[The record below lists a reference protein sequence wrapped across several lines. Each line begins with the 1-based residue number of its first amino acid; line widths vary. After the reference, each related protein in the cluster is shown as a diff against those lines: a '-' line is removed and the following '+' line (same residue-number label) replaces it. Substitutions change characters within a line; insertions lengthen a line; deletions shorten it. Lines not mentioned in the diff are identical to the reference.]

1 MLKSCSV
8 TILNGFRSIEP
19 TQYAIPFISVISDL
33 TFSIKLSS
41 STSVTVNVHPNF
53 SAIEPT
59 SVSFLATRWISFPEF
74 FNCSA
79 KLDPIDPVAPKIR
92 YFSDM
97 SEKYLIF
104 GATGSIGSS
113 LAEQLKNSGND
124 IHLVAR
130 NETEVGSIAEKLGCT
145 FTVTD
150 VLEDNFIEKVK
161 SDITEI
167 KGIAY
172 CVGSID
178 LKPLRMVTEQDF
190 NKCMKLNLYSAVEV
204 IKGYQ
209 ESLKKNKG
217 SIVLFSTVAAQRGF
231 TNHAIIASAKAAV
244 EGLTVSLAAEFAP
257 NIRVNCIAPSL
268 TKSKIAEPMLKNT
281 TIAEGIAKAHP
292 LKRLG
297 EGKDSA
303 SLAKFLITEDGSWV
317 TGQIIA
323 VDGGRSK
330 LS

>member
-1 MLKSCSV
+1 
-8 TILNGFRSIEP
+8 
-19 TQYAIPFISVISDL
+19 
-33 TFSIKLSS
+33 
-41 STSVTVNVHPNF
+41 
-53 SAIEPT
+53 
-59 SVSFLATRWISFPEF
+59 
-74 FNCSA
+74 
-79 KLDPIDPVAPKIR
+79 
-92 YFSDM
+92 M

-104 GATGSIGSS
+104 GATGSVGSS

-130 NETEVGSIAEKLGCT
+130 NESEVKVIAKKLGCSY
-145 FTVTD
+145 TVAD
-150 VLEDNFIEKVK
+150 VLEDGFIEKVK
-161 SDITEI
+161 FDISEI
-167 KGIAY
+167 KGVAY

-178 LKPLRMVTEQDF
+178 LKPLRMVTEANM
-190 NKCMKLNLYSAVEV
+190 NKCMKLNLYSAIEA
-204 IKGYQ
+204 IKGFQ

-217 SIVLFSTVAAQRGF
+217 SVVLFSTVAAQRGF
-231 TNHAIIASAKAAV
+231 TNHTIIASAKAAV
-244 EGLTVSLAAEFAP
+244 EGLTVTLAAEFAP

-268 TKSKIAEPMLKNT
+268 SKSKIAEPMLKNT

-303 SLAKFLITEDGSWV
+303 ALAKFLITEESSWI

>member
-1 MLKSCSV
+1 
-8 TILNGFRSIEP
+8 
-19 TQYAIPFISVISDL
+19 
-33 TFSIKLSS
+33 
-41 STSVTVNVHPNF
+41 
-53 SAIEPT
+53 
-59 SVSFLATRWISFPEF
+59 
-74 FNCSA
+74 
-79 KLDPIDPVAPKIR
+79 
-92 YFSDM
+92 M

-104 GATGSIGSS
+104 GATGSVGSS

-130 NETEVGSIAEKLGCT
+130 NENEVRAIAEKLGCSY
-145 FTVTD
+145 TVAD
-150 VLEDNFIEKVK
+150 VLEDGFIEKVR
-161 SDITEI
+161 SDINDI

-178 LKPLRMVTEQDF
+178 LKPLRMVTEADM
-190 NKCMKLNLYSAVEV
+190 NKCMKLNLYSAIEA
-204 IKGYQ
+204 IKGFQ

-217 SIVLFSTVAAQRGF
+217 SVVLFSTVAAQRGF
-231 TNHAIIASAKAAV
+231 TNHTIIASAKAAV
-244 EGLTVSLAAEFAP
+244 EGLTVTLAAEFAP

-268 TKSKIAEPMLKNT
+268 SKSKIAEPMLKNPA
-281 TIAEGIAKAHP
+281 IAEGIAKAHP

-303 SLAKFLITEDGSWV
+303 ALAKFLITEESSWV
-317 TGQIIA
+317 TGQVIA

>member
-1 MLKSCSV
+1 
-8 TILNGFRSIEP
+8 
-19 TQYAIPFISVISDL
+19 
-33 TFSIKLSS
+33 
-41 STSVTVNVHPNF
+41 
-53 SAIEPT
+53 
-59 SVSFLATRWISFPEF
+59 
-74 FNCSA
+74 
-79 KLDPIDPVAPKIR
+79 
-92 YFSDM
+92 M

-113 LAEQLKNSGND
+113 LAEQLINSGED
-124 IHLVAR
+124 VHLVGR
-130 NETEVGSIAEKLGCT
+130 NENEISSIAKKLHCD
-145 FTVTD
+145 FTVAN
-150 VLEDNFIEKVK
+150 VLDEGFVEKVK
-161 SDITEI
+161 SNIQEI
-167 KGIAY
+167 KGFAY

-178 LKPLRMVTEQDF
+178 LKPLKMVTEQDF
-190 NKCMKLNLYSAVEV
+190 NKCMKLNLYSAVEI

-244 EGLTVSLAAEFAP
+244 EGLTVTLAAEFAP

-281 TIAEGIAKAHP
+281 AIADGIARAHP

-303 SLAKFLITEDGSWV
+303 SLAKFLITDESTWV

>member
-1 MLKSCSV
+1 
-8 TILNGFRSIEP
+8 
-19 TQYAIPFISVISDL
+19 
-33 TFSIKLSS
+33 
-41 STSVTVNVHPNF
+41 
-53 SAIEPT
+53 
-59 SVSFLATRWISFPEF
+59 
-74 FNCSA
+74 
-79 KLDPIDPVAPKIR
+79 
-92 YFSDM
+92 M

-104 GATGSIGSS
+104 GATGSVGSS

-130 NETEVGSIAEKLGCT
+130 NESEVKTIAEQLGCSY
-145 FTVTD
+145 TVAD
-150 VLEDNFIEKVK
+150 VLEDGFIEKVK
-161 SDITEI
+161 SDINDI

-178 LKPLRMVTEQDF
+178 LKPLRMVTEADM
-190 NKCMKLNLYSAVEV
+190 NKCMKLNLYSAIEA

-217 SIVLFSTVAAQRGF
+217 SVVLFSTVAAQRGF

-244 EGLTVSLAAEFAP
+244 EGLTVTLAAEFAP
-257 NIRVNCIAPSL
+257 HIRVNCVAPSL
-268 TKSKIAEPMLKNT
+268 SKSKIAEPMLKNP

-303 SLAKFLITEDGSWV
+303 ALAKFLITEESSWI

>member
-1 MLKSCSV
+1 
-8 TILNGFRSIEP
+8 
-19 TQYAIPFISVISDL
+19 
-33 TFSIKLSS
+33 
-41 STSVTVNVHPNF
+41 
-53 SAIEPT
+53 
-59 SVSFLATRWISFPEF
+59 
-74 FNCSA
+74 
-79 KLDPIDPVAPKIR
+79 
-92 YFSDM
+92 M

-104 GATGSIGSS
+104 GATGSVGSS
-113 LAEQLKNSGND
+113 LAEQLKNSGNA

-130 NETEVGSIAEKLGCT
+130 NEGEVKVIADKLGCSY
-145 FTVTD
+145 TVAD
-150 VLEDNFIEKVK
+150 VLEDGFIEKVK
-161 SDITEI
+161 SDISEI

-178 LKPLRMVTEQDF
+178 LKPLRMVTEADM
-190 NKCMKLNLYSAVEV
+190 NKCMKLNLYSAIEA

-217 SIVLFSTVAAQRGF
+217 SVVLFSTVAAQRGF
-231 TNHAIIASAKAAV
+231 TNHTIIASAKAAV
-244 EGLTVSLAAEFAP
+244 EGLTVTLAAEFAP

-268 TKSKIAEPMLKNT
+268 SKSKIAEPMLKNLA
-281 TIAEGIAKAHP
+281 IAEGIAKAHP

-303 SLAKFLITEDGSWV
+303 ALAKFLITEESSWI
-317 TGQIIA
+317 TGQVIA

>member
-1 MLKSCSV
+1 
-8 TILNGFRSIEP
+8 
-19 TQYAIPFISVISDL
+19 
-33 TFSIKLSS
+33 
-41 STSVTVNVHPNF
+41 
-53 SAIEPT
+53 
-59 SVSFLATRWISFPEF
+59 
-74 FNCSA
+74 
-79 KLDPIDPVAPKIR
+79 
-92 YFSDM
+92 M

-104 GATGSIGSS
+104 GATGSVGSS

-130 NETEVGSIAEKLGCT
+130 NESEVKAIAEKLGCSY
-145 FTVTD
+145 TVAD
-150 VLEDNFIEKVK
+150 VLEDGLIEKVK
-161 SDITEI
+161 SDINDI
-167 KGIAY
+167 KGVAY

-178 LKPLRMVTEQDF
+178 LKPLRMVTEAEM
-190 NKCMKLNLYSAVEV
+190 NKCMKLNLYSAIEV
-204 IKGYQ
+204 IKGFQ

-217 SIVLFSTVAAQRGF
+217 SVVLFSTVAAQRGF
-231 TNHAIIASAKAAV
+231 TNHTIIASAKAAV
-244 EGLTVSLAAEFAP
+244 EGLTVTLAAEFAP
-257 NIRVNCIAPSL
+257 HIRVNCIAPSL
-268 TKSKIAEPMLKNT
+268 SKSKIAEPMLKNP

-303 SLAKFLITEDGSWV
+303 ALAKFLITEESSWI

>member
-1 MLKSCSV
+1 
-8 TILNGFRSIEP
+8 
-19 TQYAIPFISVISDL
+19 
-33 TFSIKLSS
+33 
-41 STSVTVNVHPNF
+41 
-53 SAIEPT
+53 
-59 SVSFLATRWISFPEF
+59 
-74 FNCSA
+74 
-79 KLDPIDPVAPKIR
+79 
-92 YFSDM
+92 M
-97 SEKYLIF
+97 SEKYVIF

-130 NETEVGSIAEKLGCT
+130 NESELNSISKKLECSH
-145 FTVTD
+145 TVAD
-150 VLEDNFIEKVK
+150 VLEDGFIEKVK
-161 SDITEI
+161 SDISEI
-167 KGIAY
+167 KGLAY

-178 LKPLRMVTEQDF
+178 LKPLRMINEQDF
-190 NKCMKLNLYSAVEV
+190 QKCMKLNLYSAVEV

-209 ESLKKNKG
+209 ESLKRNKG
-217 SIVLFSTVAAQRGF
+217 SIVMFSTVAAQRGF

-257 NIRVNCIAPSL
+257 NIRVNCVAPSL

-281 TIAEGIAKAHP
+281 SLAEGIAKAHP

-297 EGKDSA
+297 EGTDSA
-303 SLAKFLITEDGSWV
+303 SLAKFLLTEDSSWI
-317 TGQIIA
+317 TGQVIA

>member
-1 MLKSCSV
+1 
-8 TILNGFRSIEP
+8 
-19 TQYAIPFISVISDL
+19 
-33 TFSIKLSS
+33 
-41 STSVTVNVHPNF
+41 
-53 SAIEPT
+53 
-59 SVSFLATRWISFPEF
+59 
-74 FNCSA
+74 
-79 KLDPIDPVAPKIR
+79 
-92 YFSDM
+92 M

-104 GATGSIGSS
+104 GATGSVGSS

-124 IHLVAR
+124 VHLVAR
-130 NETEVGSIAEKLGCT
+130 NESEVKAIGDRLGCSHT
-145 FTVTD
+145 IAD
-150 VLEDNFIEKVK
+150 VLEDGFIEKVK
-161 SDITEI
+161 TDINDI

-178 LKPLRMVTEQDF
+178 LKPLRMVTEADL
-190 NKCMKLNLYSAVEV
+190 NKCMKLNLYSAIEA

-217 SIVLFSTVAAQRGF
+217 SVVLFSTVAAQRGF
-231 TNHAIIASAKAAV
+231 TNHTIIASAKAAV
-244 EGLTVSLAAEFAP
+244 EGLTVTLAAEFAP

-268 TKSKIAEPMLKNT
+268 SKSKIAEPMLKNT
-281 TIAEGIAKAHP
+281 SIAESIAKAHP

-303 SLAKFLITEDGSWV
+303 ALAKFLITDESSWI

>member
-1 MLKSCSV
+1 
-8 TILNGFRSIEP
+8 
-19 TQYAIPFISVISDL
+19 
-33 TFSIKLSS
+33 
-41 STSVTVNVHPNF
+41 
-53 SAIEPT
+53 
-59 SVSFLATRWISFPEF
+59 
-74 FNCSA
+74 
-79 KLDPIDPVAPKIR
+79 
-92 YFSDM
+92 M

-130 NETEVGSIAEKLGCT
+130 NESELAPIVEKLGCSHT
-145 FTVTD
+145 IVD
-150 VLEDNFIEKVK
+150 VLEEGFVEKVK
-161 SDITEI
+161 SDISEI
-167 KGIAY
+167 KGLAY

-178 LKPLRMVTEQDF
+178 LKPLRMINEQDF
-190 NKCMKLNLYSAVEV
+190 QKCMKLNLYSAVEA

-217 SIVLFSTVAAQRGF
+217 SIVMFSTVAAQRGF

-257 NIRVNCIAPSL
+257 NIRVNCVAPSL
-268 TKSKIAEPMLKNT
+268 TKSKIAEPMLKN
-281 TIAEGIAKAHP
+281 AALVEGIAKAHP

-303 SLAKFLITEDGSWV
+303 SLAKFLLTEDSSWI
-317 TGQIIA
+317 TGQVIA

>member
-1 MLKSCSV
+1 
-8 TILNGFRSIEP
+8 
-19 TQYAIPFISVISDL
+19 
-33 TFSIKLSS
+33 
-41 STSVTVNVHPNF
+41 
-53 SAIEPT
+53 
-59 SVSFLATRWISFPEF
+59 
-74 FNCSA
+74 
-79 KLDPIDPVAPKIR
+79 
-92 YFSDM
+92 M

-104 GATGSIGSS
+104 GATGSVGSN
-113 LAEQLKNSGND
+113 LAEQLKNSGNEV
-124 IHLVAR
+124 HLVAR
-130 NETEVGSIAEKLGCT
+130 NEDAVKFISEKLDCSY
-145 FTVTD
+145 TVAD
-150 VLEDNFIEKVK
+150 VLEEGFIEKVK
-161 SDITEI
+161 TDISEI

-178 LKPLRMVTEQDF
+178 LKPLRMITEQDL
-190 NKCMKLNLYSAVEV
+190 NKCMKLNLYSAIEA

-231 TNHAIIASAKAAV
+231 TNHSIIASAKSAV

-268 TKSKIAEPMLKNT
+268 TNSKIAEPMLKNKT
-281 TIAEGIAKAHP
+281 LAEGIAKAHP

-303 SLAKFLITEDGSWV
+303 SLARFLITEDSSWV

>member
-1 MLKSCSV
+1 
-8 TILNGFRSIEP
+8 
-19 TQYAIPFISVISDL
+19 
-33 TFSIKLSS
+33 
-41 STSVTVNVHPNF
+41 
-53 SAIEPT
+53 
-59 SVSFLATRWISFPEF
+59 
-74 FNCSA
+74 
-79 KLDPIDPVAPKIR
+79 
-92 YFSDM
+92 M

-104 GATGSIGSS
+104 GATGSVGSS
-113 LAEQLKNSGND
+113 LADQLKSSGYD

-130 NETEVGSIAEKLGCT
+130 NEIEVKAISERLGCSY
-145 FTVTD
+145 TVAD
-150 VLEDNFIEKVK
+150 VLEDGFIEKVK
-161 SDITEI
+161 SDINDI

-172 CVGSID
+172 CIGSID
-178 LKPLRMVTEQDF
+178 LKPLRMVSETDM
-190 NKCMKLNLYSAVEV
+190 NKCMKLNLYSAIEA

-217 SIVLFSTVAAQRGF
+217 SVVLFSTVAAQRGF
-231 TNHAIIASAKAAV
+231 TNHTIIASAKAAV
-244 EGLTVSLAAEFAP
+244 EGLTVTLAAEFAP
-257 NIRVNCIAPSL
+257 HIRVNCVAPSL
-268 TKSKIAEPMLKNT
+268 SKSKIAEPMLKNV

-303 SLAKFLITEDGSWV
+303 ALTKFLITEESSWV

>member
-1 MLKSCSV
+1 
-8 TILNGFRSIEP
+8 
-19 TQYAIPFISVISDL
+19 
-33 TFSIKLSS
+33 
-41 STSVTVNVHPNF
+41 
-53 SAIEPT
+53 
-59 SVSFLATRWISFPEF
+59 
-74 FNCSA
+74 
-79 KLDPIDPVAPKIR
+79 
-92 YFSDM
+92 M

-104 GATGSIGSS
+104 GATGSVGSS

-130 NETEVGSIAEKLGCT
+130 NENEVKAIAEKLGCSYT
-145 FTVTD
+145 LAD
-150 VLEDNFIEKVK
+150 VLEDGFIEKVK
-161 SDITEI
+161 SDINNI

-178 LKPLRMVTEQDF
+178 LKPLRMVTEADM
-190 NKCMKLNLYSAVEV
+190 NKCMKLNLYSAIEA
-204 IKGYQ
+204 IKGFQ

-217 SIVLFSTVAAQRGF
+217 SVVLFSTVAAQRGF
-231 TNHAIIASAKAAV
+231 TNHTIIASAKAAV
-244 EGLTVSLAAEFAP
+244 EGLTVTLAAEFAP

-268 TKSKIAEPMLKNT
+268 SKSKIAEPMLKNPA
-281 TIAEGIAKAHP
+281 IAEGIAKAHP

-303 SLAKFLITEDGSWV
+303 ALAKFLITEDSSWI
-317 TGQIIA
+317 TGQVIA